1 MAGTQ
6 NECAAPKFANP
17 TCSKTIH
24 GVLTELYSKQQK
36 MVCNA
41 LSRKVVKEVCIGF
54 PQRIQPTKVPT
65 HKMIVEAYYK
75 PLKLELLLWPGHK
88 MIVEAY

>member
-1 MAGTQ
+1 MLQ
-6 NECAAPKFANP
+6 NNTWRINRFVF
-17 TCSKTIH
+17 KTA
-24 GVLTELYSKQQK
+24 KK
-36 MVCNA
+36 MVCNV
-41 LSRKVVKEVCIGF
+41 LSRKVVKEVCIGC

>member
-1 MAGTQ
+1 
-6 NECAAPKFANP
+6 
-17 TCSKTIH
+17 
-24 GVLTELYSKQQK
+24 
-36 MVCNA
+36 MVCNV

-88 MIVEAY
+88 MIVEAYDKLLKLEVLLWPGHNMIVKACTEK